1 MGQIETNGKVVD
13 LNSTISIIIFNGKVN
28 VTTSIIT
35 FNGNVNV
42 TTSIITLNVITQI
55 KGDHQIASC
64 VSQLYDA
71 YDKHTL
77 NRRTQIR

>member
-13 LNSTISIIIFNGKVN
+13 LNSTIP
-28 VTTSIIT
+28 IIT
-35 FNGNVNV
+35 FNGNVNI

-77 NRRTQIR
+77 NRREQIR

>member
-13 LNSTISIIIFNGKVN
+13 LNSTISIIIFNGK
-28 VTTSIIT
+28 
-35 FNGNVNV
+35 VNV

-77 NRRTQIR
+77 NRRAQIR